1 MKRWLIAPLIITAI
15 ALLAVACGDD
25 DDQAAAGVAAELDA
39 LWAEIDHIKAVAE
52 QALVRASLPAVDAL
66 KFHAMEERIVGDGRV
81 DPADPGFLQR
91 ALRALASGGWPAA
104 LRPNVE
110 AFRAAVEAA
119 VGPVLDND
127 PEAAARPVRVA
138 HRHAHEF
145 ETAVAAYFDGR
156 DIPPPPDV
164 DPTDPTPMDHGAGEG
179 SGGGHHEGSGEPME
193 EPAGEDHHEGDAEG
207 EQSDEDPEGHHD

>member
-15 ALLAVACGDD
+15 ALLAAACGDD
-25 DDQAAAGVAAELDA
+25 DEQAAAGVAAELDA

-52 QALVRASLPAVDAL
+52 EALVRASLPAVDAL
-66 KFHAMEERIVGDGRV
+66 KFHAMEERIVGEGRV
-81 DPADPGFLQR
+81 DPADPGFLRR
-91 ALRALASGGWPAA
+91 ALQALASDGWPAA

-110 AFRAAVEAA
+110 GFHAAVEAA

-127 PEAAARPVRVA
+127 PEAATRPIRVA

-156 DIPPPPDV
+156 EIPPPPEI
-164 DPTDPTPMDHGAGEG
+164 DPTDVEPMEHGAGEDA
-179 SGGGHHEGSGEPME
+179 GH
-193 EPAGEDHHEGDAEG
+193 DHHEGDAEG
-207 EQSDEDPEGHHD
+207 DYSDEDQEGHHD